1 MIGSMNKGY
10 AFGFLI
16 VILVL
21 FLGLYVAFTGFMSSR
36 EALRAQPVAQSG
48 TEVEETDAV
57 PPSPTPTPRPTI
69 LTIPT
74 PAPGQVVT
82 MTATAIVVVVE
93 SPTPAQSPA
102 VQPTE
107 PSAVQPTEPA
117 VAQPTATSAPVAPAT
132 PGSSPAVQF
141 RLAGPAAAASSYP
154 VCCYLFGTVRDAG
167 GVPLEGVQ
175 VQAFNE
181 WQSLPPAATKGG
193 GEAGQYNIPIGR
205 DKVTW
210 YMVIVDASGNTIS
223 TQSPVVFDPDLANG
237 FRVDWQRTY

>member
-1 MIGSMNKGY
+1 MIGAMNKGY

-21 FLGLYVAFTGFMSSR
+21 VLGLYVAFTGFISSR
-36 EALRAQPVAQSG
+36 EALRAQPIAQVSS
-48 TEVEETDAV
+48 EVDTTRPA
-57 PPSPTPTPRPTI
+57 PSSPTPTPRPTI

-74 PAPGQVVT
+74 PAPGQLVT
-82 MTATAIVVVVE
+82 MTATAAITIVE
-93 SPTPAQSPA
+93 NPTPTPAPVIQPTEPPV

-107 PSAVQPTEPA
+107 LP
-117 VAQPTATSAPVAPAT
+117 AQPTATPAQAAPAT
-132 PGSSPAVQF
+132 PNTSPAVQF
-141 RLAGPAAAASSYP
+141 RLAGPATADSSYP
-154 VCCYLFGTVRDAG
+154 ICCYLFGTVRDAG
-167 GVPLEGVQ
+167 GVPLENVQ

-181 WQSLPPAATKGG
+181 WQALPPAATKGG

-210 YMVIVDASGNTIS
+210 YVVIVDGSGNTIS
-223 TQSPVVFDPDLANG
+223 TQSPVVFDPDQANG